1 MRNQLTG
8 SHDLDRALC
17 RFWLRGN
24 CAKGPNCE
32 FLHQLPPNLTQQASS
47 FDPTAL
53 SSAMSR
59 LELSQ
64 DGSYRRSP
72 AGTPTEEFPDLMGT
86 RYRAGNRFDPSRN
99 RFANA
104 LKRPQGQFHPT
115 MPAERGQIH
124 VTGARMNTGGGGS
137 GTSFAPPDQRQ
148 NLLPTTAASQTI
160 PTPKPSS
167 RLRLRPPTL
176 LPTINTGAVAN
187 EQYLTSR
194 QSAIRLGHARNA
206 CLARAADAF
215 RRGDG
220 AAAKRFSREGKSLN
234 ERMLH
239 ESAEAAA
246 VLVKER
252 MASAQQAIRE
262 RDPAWSDEPADRA
275 MRGKEAGGGFGVLM
289 GVAGMQKLKQQGQ
302 GTYGDASIEERV
314 ECLCDLH
321 TLHGVEA
328 VEVLGVFLA
337 EVCSSSVRRLT
348 ASCVVLKSANRSSV
362 SSAFSIREMKLMN
375 SLKRRGSEV

>member
-1 MRNQLTG
+1 MS

-32 FLHQLPPNLTQQASS
+32 FLHQLPPNLTQQASA
-47 FDPTAL
+47 FDPGAL

-59 LELSQ
+59 LELSS

-72 AGTPTEEFPDLMGT
+72 AGTPTDEFPDLMGA
-86 RYRAGNRFDPSRN
+86 RFRPGNRFDPIRN

-104 LKRPQGQFHPT
+104 LKRPQMQFNPA
-115 MPAERGQIH
+115 MPVDRGQIH
-124 VTGARMNTGGGGS
+124 VTGGRMNHNHNHGGNGAA
-137 GTSFAPPDQRQ
+137 FAPPDARQ
-148 NLLPTTAASQTI
+148 AHLHPTAASSASQTV
-160 PTPKPSS
+160 PTPKQSQRI
-167 RLRLRPPTL
+167 RLRAPTL
-176 LPTINTGAVAN
+176 LPTISTGSSAN

-194 QSAIRLGHARNA
+194 QNAIRLGHARNA

-252 MASAQQAIRE
+252 MADAQKAIRE
-262 RDPAWSDEPADRA
+262 RDPSWSDDPADRSQ
-275 MRGKEAGGGFGVLM
+275 RGKEAGGGYGVVM
-289 GVAGMQKLKQQGQ
+289 GVAGRQKLKAQNQGAGYEQ
-302 GTYGDASIEERV
+302 MSEEERAEV
-314 ECLCDLH
+314 LCDLH

-337 EVCSSSVRRLT
+337 EVCPFSLFASVPGFL
-348 ASCVVLKSANRSSV
+348 L
-362 SSAFSIREMKLMN
+362 AFDRCPAFISWERHLGRAAMLMRKAR
-375 SLKRRGSEV
+375 KRKI

>member
-1 MRNQLTG
+1 M
-8 SHDLDRALC
+8 
-17 RFWLRGN
+17 
-24 CAKGPNCE
+24 
-32 FLHQLPPNLTQQASS
+32 
-47 FDPTAL
+47 AL

-59 LELSQ
+59 LELSS

-86 RYRAGNRFDPSRN
+86 RFRAGNRFDPSRN

-104 LKRPQGQFHPT
+104 LKRPQFNPA
-115 MPAERGQIH
+115 MPPERAQIH
-124 VTGARMNTGGGGS
+124 VTGSRVNHGIHGGS
-137 GTSFAPPDQRQ
+137 GSAFAPPDARQ
-148 NLLPTTAASQTI
+148 ANLVPTTAASQTV
-160 PTPKPSS
+160 PTPKASQ
-167 RLRLRPPTL
+167 RLRLRAPTL
-176 LPTINTGAVAN
+176 LPTINTGASAN

-194 QSAIRLGHARNA
+194 QNAIRLGHARNA

-246 VLVKER
+246 VLVRER
-252 MASAQQAIRE
+252 MGDAQKAIRE
-262 RDPAWSDEPADRA
+262 RDPSWSDDPADRA
-275 MRGKEAGGGFGVLM
+275 TRGKEAGGGYGVLM
-289 GVAGMQKLKQQGQ
+289 GVAGMQKLRAQSQGQ
-302 GTYGDASIEERV
+302 NAGYEGTSEEERT
-314 ECLCDLH
+314 EAMCDLH

-337 EVCSSSVRRLT
+337 EVNFAIDVLDL
-348 ASCVVLKSANRSSV
+348 ASGELGK
-362 SSAFSIREMKLMN
+362 
-375 SLKRRGSEV
+375 